1 MSEPS
6 NIPSELFSLLGEL
19 ADEQL
24 SDAGQEKLL
33 EILRDSADART
44 CYLEYMELHA
54 RLQWK
59 HNSEDREDT
68 LDRPVVSSSASVQP
82 NLAGAWA
89 LSYMVATVVL
99 AAMLLGAWGYKISHV
114 GYPSDGVVNNPRRET
129 HRSPA
134 FVGQITGMKDCRW
147 GEGEPGTIVGASVP
161 LGREYSL
168 TSGLMQITYANGVK
182 VILEGPCT
190 FTADSPAG
198 GYLGWGKLTA
208 RVEKRGGRRDGV
220 AASAASAKPQA
231 ANPPSP
237 VPSPQPPAP
246 LFSVTTP
253 TAVITDLGTEFGVE
267 VDADGNTTSCVFRG
281 SVKVEAGTEK
291 SVVLRAD
298 ESVRVEKVSSVRET
312 HHESTLD
319 EKVRFTQPTTQPKF
333 VRRLAEPPKQLD
345 LLDIVAGG
353 NGLGNRRERG
363 IDPSSGRQDTWFV
376 KTRRDS
382 DHQYHRVEW
391 STLIDGV
398 FIPHVSQWTVPK
410 LPVLRLD
417 SVGSTFDRF
426 QESRVYEGKKN
437 QCSVLGYTTGDI
449 WARSAGINSASTTN
463 RDGWIYSLVNDKQYM
478 PEGRGLLGLYA
489 NMGITFDLAAMREM
503 HDGAR
508 PARLR
513 AKLGM
518 GDGPKKYPQA
528 FGVADLWIFVDGQL
542 AWVRKDIRHEDGA
555 IDMEVPLDAE
565 SRFLTVVSTNGSRG
579 QAYDWIVLGDP
590 VLEMK
595 PINLDGKKKE
605 GKDAKGGP

>member
-1 MSEPS
+1 MSAPS
-6 NIPSELFSLLGEL
+6 NIPSELFALLGEL

-68 LDRPVVSSSASVQP
+68 LDRPVVSSSASAQP
-82 NLAGAWA
+82 NLAGVWA
-89 LSYMVATVVL
+89 LSYMVATIVL

-134 FVGQITGMKDCRW
+134 FVGQVTGMKECRW
-147 GEGEPGTIVGASVP
+147 AENALPTIVGAHVP
-161 LGREYSL
+161 LKRKYEL
-168 TSGLMQITYANGVK
+168 ASGLLEITYDSGAR
-182 VILEGPCT
+182 VILEGPCDYEV
-190 FTADSPAG
+190 DSTAG
-198 GYLGWGKLTA
+198 GRLQVGRLVA
-208 RVEKRGGRRDGV
+208 RVEKNDELRMMNDKSKRHTSDIHH
-220 AASAASAKPQA
+220 SSFI
-231 ANPPSP
+231 NH
-237 VPSPQPPAP
+237 P
-246 LFSVTTP
+246 LFSIRTP

-298 ESVRVEKVSSVRET
+298 ESVRVEKVSRVRET

-449 WARSAGINSASTTN
+449 WARSAGINSAGTTN

-528 FGVADLWIFVDGQL
+528 FGVADLWIFIDGRL

-555 IDMEVPLDAE
+555 IDVEVPLDAE